1 VILNAI
7 KYNNEKNRPCHL
19 SAQNTQNKKNK
30 TQKQKKNLKQKQLQ
44 HKVFVDDC
52 TTKKRK

>member
-1 VILNAI
+1 MKKIGHATSAPKIPKTKKI
-7 KYNNEKNRPCHL
+7 KP
-19 SAQNTQNKKNK
+19 KNK
-30 TQKQKKNLKQKQLQ
+30 KKNLKQKQLQ

>member
-1 VILNAI
+1 MKKIGHAT
-7 KYNNEKNRPCHL
+7 
-19 SAQNTQNKKNK
+19 SAPKIPK
-30 TQKQKKNLKQKQLQ
+30 QKQIKPKKNLKQKELQ